1 MDERDNVSL
10 WVKFPVDGWGT
21 IEDLDF
27 RHRLEDDLTE
37 LLEHH
42 HLGLWEGSGQG
53 GGVQDVS
60 YSVPTSSLEA
70 AWDVVRAKLAELG
83 VLQRPPS
90 RSTST
95 TRTDHPGSYGRT
107 ATCPSASWVHNPPN
121 RHFLG

>member
-1 MDERDNVSL
+1 MDERDRLSL

-83 VLQRPPS
+83 VLQRATVEVYFHDEDGPPWQLWPY
-90 RSTST
+90 RNLPK
-95 TRTDHPGSYGRT
+95 R
-107 ATCPSASWVHNPPN
+107 
-121 RHFLG
+121 